1 MFTFLKYA
9 WAFPATALGLVLAA
23 CAKLVGSRVRVKHG
37 LVEVALR
44 PGSSVPGT
52 RHAWLPFCA
61 ITLGHVV
68 IARREEDHDR
78 CRAHERVHVAQYER
92 WGPLFLVAYPAE
104 SLYQLLRGRRPY
116 LDNRFEV
123 AARACD
129 RP

>member
-1 MFTFLKYA
+1 MLTFLKYA
-9 WAFPATALGLVLAA
+9 WASPATALGLAVAA
-23 CAKLVGSRVRVKHG
+23 YAKLAGSPVRVKHG

-44 PGSSVPGT
+44 PGRPAHGP
-52 RHAWLPFCA
+52 RRARLPFCA

-68 IARREEDHDR
+68 IARCEEDHDR

-104 SLYQLLRGRRPY
+104 SFYQLLRGRRPY

-129 RP
+129 RS